1 MPYNPDF
8 TPDAPLPIS
17 MLPSAEPLSPN
28 DQLLI
33 TQLAN
38 INGKSRKISI
48 KSLLNSDPFIQAP
61 SGAVSNVLS
70 FSGSLPQCIATYSS
84 YAQMVAVL
92 DVPVIYD
99 VEFRVWG
106 ISDTATAT
114 TQDTYEYGLTA
125 ITSTYWSPY
134 ADADIR
140 ETHKLY
146 LGKVH
151 VDSYNYNSPVGYSA
165 IFPAPSI
172 PRAPRSAE
180 LLAEP
185 TRRVKLYLSSG
196 TSTSPYQGERP
207 SAFDLKVQAICKPV
221 NYAANLLRSSV

>member
-1 MPYNPDF
+1 
-8 TPDAPLPIS
+8 
-17 MLPSAEPLSPN
+17 MLPSAEPLGLG
-28 DQLLI
+28 DLLLL
-33 TQLAN
+33 TQPAN
-38 INGKSRKISI
+38 VNGRSRKISI

-84 YAQMVAVL
+84 SAQMVAVL

-106 ISDTATAT
+106 TSDTATAT
-114 TQDTYEYGLTA
+114 TQNTYEYGLTA

-140 ETHKLY
+140 ETHRLY
-146 LGKVH
+146 LGKAL
-151 VDSYNYNSPVGYSA
+151 VDSYNYNSPIGYSA
-165 IFPAPSI
+165 VFPAPSI
-172 PRAPRSAE
+172 PKVPSSVE

-196 TSTSPYQGERP
+196 TSASPYQAARP
-207 SAFDLKVQAICKPV
+207 SAFDLKIQAICKPV
-221 NYAANLLRSSV
+221 NYNANLLRSSV